1 MLMMSRRAGET
12 ILIGDRIE
20 IVIAHIG
27 RSRVKVGI
35 RAPRDTPVIAREMKL
50 VREENRVAAGAGPVA
65 DWGGLLARLEKGDAP
80 LDRRQRPIVRPTVP
94 QVSATLSDKGSA
106 RQEAAPKY

>member
-1 MLMMSRRAGET
+1 MMSRRAGET

-35 RAPRDTPVIAREMKL
+35 RAPRDTPVIARELKL
-50 VREENRVAAGAGPVA
+50 VRDENRAAAGVGPVS
-65 DWGGLLARLEKGDAP
+65 DWGGLLARLETA
-80 LDRRQRPIVRPTVP
+80 P
-94 QVSATLSDKGSA
+94 QVPAIVSDKGIA
-106 RQEAAPKY
+106 RQEAAPKN